1 MKARHLILACVVA
14 VCLGAHCE
22 LRAQAIGEIL
32 GTVRDPSGAVVPK
45 TKITA
50 VQTATGLAFGTREK
64 LPGFAYQE

>member
-1 MKARHLILACVVA
+1 MKLRFLILTGFLAA
-14 VCLGAHCE
+14 CLGTPSRIE
-22 LRAQAIGEIL
+22 AQAIGEIL